1 MLTLTD
7 NAAVVVNT
15 LTHRT
20 LGQDAVTAET
30 APEQGGLRIASTP
43 AGDNFE
49 VAVAPHPEPSDQ
61 VVETAGARVYLE
73 PVAATALDDKVLD
86 AQVDE
91 QGAVRFSLA
100 HAG

>member
-7 NAAVVVNT
+7 NAASVVST
-15 LTHRT
+15 LTQRT
-20 LGQDAVTAET
+20 LGTDPAADAAS
-30 APEQGGLRIASTP
+30 AQGGLRIASTP

-49 VAVAPHPEPSDQ
+49 VAVAPRPEPADQ
-61 VVETAGARVYLE
+61 IVETSGARVYLE
-73 PVAATALDDKVLD
+73 PDAATALDDKVLD

-91 QGAVRFSLA
+91 AGSVRFSLA